1 MENPNE
7 GSVTSNGKFRHWLK
21 LRMNHITES
30 FL

>member
-1 MENPNE
+1 MENPNK
-7 GSVTSNGKFRHWLK
+7 GSMTSNGKFRHW